1 MGDALNSL
9 LQNRQQLILSNLGEA
24 DRRAEKA
31 QEKILEAKAQLEL
44 ANKRSEEI
52 SKQGISTIKNEKV
65 DSQTQTVEIIQ
76 RLDQLKL
83 ETLKSQQR
91 KVSKLI
97 SRKVIYSSLARV
109 QEKIQDRLDFKF
121 QTTINNFYIAL
132 FRNYGF

>member
-9 LQNRQQLILSNLGEA
+9 LQNRQQLISSNLGEA

>member
-1 MGDALNSL
+1 MIS
-9 LQNRQQLILSNLGEA
+9 SNLGEA